1 MATTWSPRTT
11 LFDERRSWLLANGE
25 IVQEPLLEETS
36 TGLKVRVAGTNQ
48 SRYSRDTDDLIR
60 ETIRTLAAR
69 KRTHV
74 WMPLANMRR
83 SIINNIGFDPDQA
96 PAPELHILKAD
107 TNVTN
112 RTTVWWRF
120 KHSTLP
126 IEAVLVI
133 DAGPTNKWSQAQQV
147 ARSLTLPHM
156 VADDVNMLTQV
167 VKETSHNFAATQNA
181 HYSVTPDQRV
191 TVREFIRDNPV
202 QWTKIL
208 GSDGFTDERAMVQ
221 TMLTRIREADDLT
234 SIQVP
239 DLRDPSKPAWLDLDL
254 DATNLNSTLS
264 QDLQEYLEGAPS
276 VTEALRL
283 YQELRQALRAIG
295 VVMFDVTENDFQRA
309 LLNGDHSGL
318 TVGLS
323 TPNEVGGELDHNH
336 TLTMHLVSG
345 TFIVNCAIAQQDGIA
360 DRWDEALTMASLT
373 GEEDV
378 LLAYA
383 RESVRRDSEKRAT
396 KIIKERKPRDK

>member
-11 LFDERRSWLLANGE
+11 FDERRSWLLANGE

-60 ETIRTLAAR
+60 ETVRNLAAT

-74 WMPLANMRR
+74 WMPLANMKR
-83 SIINNIGFDPDQA
+83 SMINSIGFDPDQA
-96 PAPELHILKAD
+96 PAPELHILKPNTDAS
-107 TNVTN
+107 N

-133 DAGPTNKWSQAQQV
+133 DAGPASKWDQTQRV
-147 ARSLTLPHM
+147 GRWLTLPHM
-156 VADDVNMLTQV
+156 VADDVNMQTQV
-167 VKETSHNFAATQNA
+167 VKETSYNFAVTQNT
-181 HYSVTPDQRV
+181 HGVTPDQR
-191 TVREFIRDNPV
+191 TKMRDFIRDNPV
-202 QWTKIL
+202 QWANIL
-208 GSDGFTDERAMVQ
+208 GSDGFTSERAMVQ
-221 TMLTRIREADDLT
+221 ALLTRIRQADDLT

-239 DLRDPSKPAWLDLDL
+239 DLRDPSNPAWLDLDL

-276 VTEALRL
+276 VTKALQL
-283 YQELRQALRAIG
+283 YEELRQALRGIG
-295 VVMFDVTENDFQRA
+295 VVMFDATENDFQRA

-318 TVGLS
+318 TVGLN
-323 TPNEVGGELDHNH
+323 TPDEEGFLQDHDH

-345 TFIVNCAIAQQDGIA
+345 TFIVNCSIAQHGEVA
-360 DRWDEALTMASLT
+360 DRWEEALTMASLT

-383 RESVRRDSEKRAT
+383 RESARKTSEERAA